1 MLEKIATN
9 TIIVRQ
15 LLIGPGLLAAKNN
28 LINVSVRSERDRGSQ
43 SIDHNNRIKK
53 CGRNN
58 FQKITV
64 KKGA

>member
-28 LINVSVRSERDRGSQ
+28 LINVAVRSERDRGSQ
-43 SIDHNNRIKK
+43 SIDHNNRI
-53 CGRNN
+53 
-58 FQKITV
+58 
-64 KKGA
+64 